1 MRTRHDV
8 AVIGAGPIGCA
19 AAIAFA
25 QRGATV
31 LLLEANARA
40 SERFAGEWIHPS
52 GVQILEK
59 LGLGSLDAIAENGLK
74 HGFVVHPD
82 DGSDRIVLSYPDG
95 MSGVSFEHSKLV
107 SDLRHKVATIPEID
121 YVTPARLS
129 KLAPAPS
136 YLDAES
142 RTEIRIDAKQ
152 IVAADGRRSGTR
164 RLLGLPDSSVGISFI
179 GGIILHDTDL
189 PVEGYGHVITGGPGP
204 IMLYRIGVG
213 RVRMCLDI
221 PATATALRHD
231 TNALYDAVAPVLPP
245 AIAMALAASLETR
258 NPAWIETRFRTRT
271 EYGSGNVALVGDA
284 VGCTHP
290 LTAVGISL
298 GLMDVDALV
307 NSADVTEYARRQ
319 RAVTRVP
326 EMLSNAL
333 YQVFSDNQVDAVALR
348 RSMYDV
354 WRSSAKERHRTMGMI
369 AATDVRG
376 TSFAASFCRIGLR
389 AAWTAIGSQMREGR
403 WRGVRHTISSF
414 ISWSAWPIAGL
425 LPRYRKVPAHLKV
438 PRPASAPHCAD
449 PGGYERVDRAG

>member
-1 MRTRHDV
+1 VRTRHDV

-204 IMLYRIGVG
+204 ITLYRIGAG
-213 RVRMCLDI
+213 RVRICLDI

-354 WRSSAKERHRTMGMI
+354 WRSSAKERHRTKGMM

-403 WRGVRHTISSF
+403 WRSVRHTISSF

>member
-204 IMLYRIGVG
+204 IMLYRIGAG

-403 WRGVRHTISSF
+403 WRSVRHTISSF
-414 ISWSAWPIAGL
+414 ISWSVWPIAGL